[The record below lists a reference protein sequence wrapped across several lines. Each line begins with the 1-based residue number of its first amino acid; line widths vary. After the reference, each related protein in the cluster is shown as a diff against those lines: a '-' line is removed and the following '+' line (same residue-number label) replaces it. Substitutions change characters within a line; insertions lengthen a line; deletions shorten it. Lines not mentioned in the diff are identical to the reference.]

1 MDYYA
6 AADSV
11 YVCVEGE
18 GVTPIHWTT
27 TQSGWCS
34 KRNNSKNNNA
44 WKVGGVKNKKTKKPP
59 QKQSVIIKI

>member
-11 YVCVEGE
+11 NVCVEGE

-34 KRNNSKNNNA
+34 KRNNSKNNNT
-44 WKVGGVKNKKTKKPP
+44 WKVGGVKNKTKKTP